1 MVTGLTSTKRFTREE
16 HLAVSPLLFRI
27 LAIAFPLQW
36 GSKYSRLDRSPHFLE
51 YIFLR
56 RRIRLKAVF
65 GFGGSDTT
73 NASPKPVSPGEIR
86 LYRRYLA
93 FSVPPLGVPE
103 EKEALPAIRLL
114 WVAHP
119 KDFPVLTHSL
129 ESALHHTR
137 NPVTSIAVV
146 SPEPAQA
153 RETLNP
159 IIPAGIVVDFPHDND
174 YVPQEI
180 RSRLNQ
186 ALPSH
191 GSWATQQLIKVF
203 ASLEYSSQPTLVIDA
218 DTILLH
224 DKIWLYSDGSQ
235 LLYFRGFYNERYANF
250 LRYWGFNDIDI
261 LRSFVTHH
269 MLFQPG
275 ILQEVTTSVFGSLEL
290 GRIVDIVTS
299 SAKALGYP
307 EFCLEYEPYGQ
318 FMSGRYRDR
327 VKFDKYSNLGLPRP
341 IDEHELDKTIKRLRQ
356 QGLFN
361 SVSFH
366 KPDR

>member
-1 MVTGLTSTKRFTREE
+1 M
-16 HLAVSPLLFRI
+16 SPLLFQI
-27 LAIAFPLQW
+27 LAEAFPLQW
-36 GSKYSRLDRSPHFLE
+36 GSKYARLDKSPHIRE

-56 RRIRLKAVF
+56 TLIRLKTTF
-65 GFGGSDTT
+65 GFGKSKKT
-73 NASPKPVSPGEIR
+73 NTLSKPVSPGELR
-86 LYRRYLA
+86 LHRRYLA
-93 FSVPPLGVPE
+93 FSVPPLGEPE
-103 EKEALPAIRLL
+103 EKQSLPAIRLV

-137 NPVTSIAVV
+137 NPVTNITVV

-159 IIPAGIVVDFPHDND
+159 IIPAGIVVDFRHDND

-203 ASLEYSSQPTLVIDA
+203 ASLEYSSQATLVIDA
-218 DTILLH
+218 DTILLK
-224 DKIWLYSDGSQ
+224 DKTWLYSDGSQ

-250 LRYWGFNDIDI
+250 LRHWGFDDIDI

-290 GRIVDIVTS
+290 ERIVDIVTS
-299 SAKALGYP
+299 STKALGYP

-318 FMSGRYRDR
+318 FMSGRHRDR
-327 VKFDKYSNLGLPRP
+327 VKLDKYSNLGLPRP
-341 IDEHELDKTIKRLRQ
+341 VDEHELDKTIKRLRQ